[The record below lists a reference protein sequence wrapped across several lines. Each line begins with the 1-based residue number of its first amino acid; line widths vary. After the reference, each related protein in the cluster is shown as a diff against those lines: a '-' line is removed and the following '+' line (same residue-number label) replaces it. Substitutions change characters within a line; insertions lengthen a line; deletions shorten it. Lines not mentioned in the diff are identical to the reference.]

1 MRSMTAGKRQQ
12 RGRRHNLPHDVLHK
26 GAPAAG
32 FDKCVLCVTRFDCKR
47 SSLVC
52 SMGREHVRVT
62 AGEESMS
69 AGWCNLHRSKWL
81 KPRSLSPVIPIFKC
95 VASRSVNNAKQ
106 SSAARQ
112 QAQPGGCQRTEQG
125 FLRTQRC
132 TKHGASL
139 HASAADRTPYH
150 SKVRLPRTRARRAST
165 HIHAPAPHTPLRRH
179 RARRPLR
186 RRSPRRLTGRL
197 QACRPL
203 CRSRARL
210 PQATR
215 PPLPLRPLAIRRP
228 LRPYEAW
235 LQPPPAPPRA
245 APARPPL
252 CGRPGPAPRAARAPR
267 APPPQR
273 SRPRRAARARPQRRP
288 AQPPRRAAAAAAAT
302 AARARASALCARE
315 PGRAGCAPAAQAP
328 HAVSSRAALP
338 SRRGCRPSCA
348 ASEPSGVA

>member
-1 MRSMTAGKRQQ
+1 
-12 RGRRHNLPHDVLHK
+12 
-26 GAPAAG
+26 
-32 FDKCVLCVTRFDCKR
+32 
-47 SSLVC
+47 
-52 SMGREHVRVT
+52 
-62 AGEESMS
+62 MS